1 MRSLPNCG
9 VQVTQNTVDKYLD
22 DILLETVYTVAHED
36 TLQEMGLSPA
46 QLTVEG
52 EAAAEGEGAARRASA
67 GESQPEK
74 EVRNR
79 KERSAV
85 KQKMKATQRKYLSA
99 AHDQIWGML
108 DQFKQRGE
116 VRDVKSN
123 NVVTNINPSHIQ
135 IVSENVKEI
144 DSTIRGSVNTILDND
159 QVEVDL
165 KNAVSGLDINWS
177 V

>member
-1 MRSLPNCG
+1 M
-9 VQVTQNTVDKYLD
+9 
-22 DILLETVYTVAHED
+22 
-36 TLQEMGLSPA
+36 
-46 QLTVEG
+46 
-52 EAAAEGEGAARRASA
+52 
-67 GESQPEK
+67 
-74 EVRNR
+74 
-79 KERSAV
+79 

-116 VRDVKSN
+116 VCHVKNLN
-123 NVVTNINPSHIQ
+123 NNNINISDIQ

-144 DSTIRGSVNTILDND
+144 ETTIRGSVNTILDND

-165 KNAVSGLDINWS
+165 KNAVSDLDINWS

>member
-1 MRSLPNCG
+1 
-9 VQVTQNTVDKYLD
+9 
-22 DILLETVYTVAHED
+22 
-36 TLQEMGLSPA
+36 
-46 QLTVEG
+46 
-52 EAAAEGEGAARRASA
+52 
-67 GESQPEK
+67 
-74 EVRNR
+74 
-79 KERSAV
+79 
-85 KQKMKATQRKYLSA
+85 MKATQRKYLSA